1 METYKDNR
9 LHIECNPEEL
19 QTWELMALE
28 TNSIQDMC
36 LVLCRYVA
44 NGNGP
49 IDKDL
54 PERKALRKL
63 TKGEKNQLMDGQ
75 GYEWLEN
82 MPVNQI
88 QSVVKAFLDG
98 ATETLQKK
106 A

>member
-1 METYKDNR
+1 MESYKDNR
-9 LHIECNPEEL
+9 LHIECDPEQL

-28 TNSIQDMC
+28 TNSIHDMC

-44 NGNGP
+44 NGSGA

-63 TKGEKNQLMDGQ
+63 TKDEKNQLMDGQ

-88 QSVVKAFLDG
+88 QNVVKAFLDG

>member
-9 LHIECNPEEL
+9 LHIECDPEEL

-63 TKGEKNQLMDGQ
+63 TKGEKDQLMDGQ

-88 QSVVKAFLDG
+88 QNVVKTFLDG